1 MNTDA
6 SFLSRLFHDPDRPL
20 LRLWV
25 ERVRSEAFEGAQKV
39 PGALLPLLEHHMA
52 QTLIALEPLLCT
64 PRGDGNTVFDLDL
77 QAPVIP
83 ALHAL
88 VSEQVKAGFKP
99 SQTAYSILALKH
111 ILSEGMIDLANHD
124 IDGFKTSFF
133 RVEKVLDRLA
143 IFTFEAFV
151 HNRERIIAEQS
162 LSLIE
167 LSTPVLLVWHQVLL
181 LPLVGVID
189 TARTR
194 QLTERLLEAIT
205 RHEAQVT
212 IIDVAGVPVLDT
224 SVARHLMKTID
235 AARLLG
241 TRIVMTGI
249 SPEGAQTLT
258 KLGISF
264 SDVVS
269 RASLR
274 SGIAEALML
283 VGRRVAFI
291 RDVQETR
298 S

>member
-1 MNTDA
+1 MNTEIA
-6 SFLSRLFHDPDRPL
+6 LLSRLFHDHDRPL
-20 LRLWV
+20 LDLWV
-25 ERVRSEAFEGAQKV
+25 DRLRKEAFEGNEKV
-39 PGALLPLLEHHMA
+39 PGALLPLLQHHMA
-52 QTLIALEPLLCT
+52 QTLIALEPLLCQQT
-64 PRGDGNTVFDLDL
+64 EDPLQPFDLDL
-77 QAPVIP
+77 QAPLIP
-83 ALHAL
+83 ALQAL
-88 VSEQVKAGFKP
+88 VAEQIRAGFKP

-111 ILSEGMIDLANHD
+111 ILSESLIAEAARDPS
-124 IDGFKTSFF
+124 GFKRAFF

-151 HNRERIIAEQS
+151 QTRERIISEQS

-167 LSTPVLLVWHQVLL
+167 LSTPVLLLWHQVLL

-194 QLTERLLEAIT
+194 QLTERLLETIA

-241 TRIVMTGI
+241 TRVVMTGI

-258 KLGISF
+258 KLGIGF
-264 SDVVS
+264 SDVIS

-291 RDVQETR
+291 RDVTETR